1 MPASAYTH
9 TLIFR
14 VRSGV
19 DPISVDQLRMLLQE
33 LGDGDPDIT
42 QWTVALSRD
51 RRSVR
56 QVGTHTSKVAY
67 GRMVSSP
74 RYQLMMDFGRAIAE
88 LESFES

>member
-1 MPASAYTH
+1 M
-9 TLIFR
+9 FR
-14 VRSGV
+14 IRPGV
-19 DPISVDQLRMLLQE
+19 DPVSVDQLHILLEE
-33 LGDGDPDIT
+33 LRCGDPDIS
-42 QWTVALSRD
+42 QWTVTMSQD
-51 RRSVR
+51 RRLVR